1 MRHCALTRNQ
11 DDEINARIIKGCLER
26 TTLGQVAK
34 YIKKVYARDGCS
46 VVIKLDEENIANL
59 QLKVNA
65 SSVAKAIVADPK
77 VKVKDKQVETK
88 GPWKLTIRPQHDGR
102 SKDSLHYT
110 LIALANQMRHV
121 IVCGIP
127 TVKRAVIQTLPNGA
141 HKKFQLFV
149 EGTGL
154 QDVMATSGVRGR
166 EATSNHVMEMQQ
178 VLGIEAARST
188 IMKEIGDVL
197 SNYGISVD
205 QRHMMLLADVMT
217 YKGEVLGITRFGM
230 AKMKE
235 SVLMLA
241 SFEKTVDHLFDA
253 AIHGRSDRIVGVSEC
268 INLGTPVFIG
278 TGAFPRV
285 LLCMLR
291 HQKNCIT
298 VHREAHHM

>member
-1 MRHCALTRNQ
+1 M
-11 DDEINARIIKGCLER
+11 G
-26 TTLGQVAK
+26 
-34 YIKKVYARDGCS
+34 
-46 VVIKLDEENIANL
+46 
-59 QLKVNA
+59 
-65 SSVAKAIVADPK
+65 
-77 VKVKDKQVETK
+77 
-88 GPWKLTIRPQHDGR
+88 HDGR

-235 SVLMLA
+235 SVLMLP

-268 INLGTPVFIG
+268 IILGTPVFIG
-278 TGAFPRV
+278 TGAFK
-285 LLCMLR
+285 LLFCSTPAASTSSSHPKPKGADLR
-291 HQKNCIT
+291 KNPYIANPNHLVKRKT
-298 VHREAHHM
+298 PLMRLSNLQRHLDLFTR